1 MISTERIQPNLVTVA
16 DMDAAD
22 AIDLIHEAQAYKA
35 GKQAVLTAPAYA
47 VNLFFENSTRTKTS
61 FQMAQMKLDEGT
73 RIRSG
78 HEFSEKGRKP
88 L

>member
-47 VNLFFENSTRTKTS
+47 VNLFFEN
-61 FQMAQMKLDEGT
+61 
-73 RIRSG
+73 
-78 HEFSEKGRKP
+78 
-88 L
+88 

>member
-35 GKQAVLTAPAYA
+35 GK
-47 VNLFFENSTRTKTS
+47 
-61 FQMAQMKLDEGT
+61 
-73 RIRSG
+73 
-78 HEFSEKGRKP
+78 
-88 L
+88 

>member
-35 GKQAVLTAPAYA
+35 GKQAVLTR
-47 VNLFFENSTRTKTS
+47 LTSSLKTQLEQRPVS
-61 FQMAQMKLDEGT
+61 KW
-73 RIRSG
+73 
-78 HEFSEKGRKP
+78 HK
-88 L
+88 